1 MPFPVLASYI
11 DQKRLTRFEAAVA
24 ILSDGVAEGSIPNA
38 RYNEAK
44 ETVSRTIEIAWTSVQ
59 QQVQL
64 PKAYTDV
71 YVSSLP
77 AFIRTL
83 NRVNSTHFVEKV
95 GAFVAEVTPVVQ
107 AIITLKDKAVKRN
120 KQNNL
125 DRPAVRI
132 ESEDSKI
139 ASALFESAVSEL
151 KRHYRNQRLHYWRV
165 STLVGA
171 IGGVVGGFTAFS
183 GAAVVVWTG
192 LQGLPKGDTRSIVQP
207 YILGMQLVSLVTLAG
222 GHADVFR
229 WELWSVLLTTM
240 PFVLPCT
247 LLGVHLYRNLSDIN
261 FRRITFILLGVSG
274 FTLVTKGLIG
284 LAH

>member
-1 MPFPVLASYI
+1 MPIESTLALCGIFGLAGMMSGLSGFGFSAIGAVCLWLLQPSLAVPLLMLLSTANQLMSIGQLKADLKPINQWWSSGPAPFLLGGLIGAPAGVWVL
-11 DQKRLTRFEAAVA
+11 QT
-24 ILSDGVAEGSIPNA
+24 
-38 RYNEAK
+38 
-44 ETVSRTIEIAWTSVQ
+44 
-59 QQVQL
+59 
-64 PKAYTDV
+64 
-71 YVSSLP
+71 LP
-77 AFIRTL
+77 AAALMLVF
-83 NRVNSTHFVEKV
+83 
-95 GAFVAEVTPVVQ
+95 GAFLVGY
-107 AIITLKDKAVKRN
+107 AIYSSFK
-120 KQNNL
+120 
-125 DRPAVRI
+125 PASWRVGFQG
-132 ESEDSKI
+132 D
-139 ASALFESAVSEL
+139 
-151 KRHYRNQRLHYWRV
+151 WRV